1 MTKRSALAGGD
12 FGRAAGLGGDGE
24 IPHGRYL
31 ARAPCGRFCWL
42 RFSWRPCV
50 ASCSSRKHSS
60 RRAFPFRIFEGKSHG
75 RPQKN
80 QGQSRHRKAATSP
93 GHHKPAN
100 SNEPRLSSRPI
111 WQGNLR
117 LSLVSCPVA
126 LYGATSRSADISF
139 HLLNPETNN
148 RIRMIPT
155 DPDTGPVERADLVK
169 GYEISKNHYVVLSND
184 ELDAVKLETTHTIE
198 IERFVDE
205 KEIDRLYW
213 NDPYYLLPNE
223 KAGVEAYTVIRE
235 ALAEAGRIALGRVV
249 MHTRERLVALEPRDK
264 GILVYTLRMA
274 DEVVPP
280 KDAFDDIPAA
290 KPDKRMIEIARKIIE
305 QQEGDFEPDKFED
318 RYENA
323 LRDLIRRKEKGE
335 KLVTAEPVEEDNVI
349 DLMEALKKSLK
360 AKGGASRPETRPELS
375 RPGDEPGCQP

>member
-1 MTKRSALAGGD
+1 M
-12 FGRAAGLGGDGE
+12 AA
-24 IPHGRYL
+24 
-31 ARAPCGRFCWL
+31 
-42 RFSWRPCV
+42 
-50 ASCSSRKHSS
+50 RKK
-60 RRAFPFRIFEGKSHG
+60 AKAKP
-75 RPQKN
+75 
-80 QGQSRHRKAATSP
+80 RKAA
-93 GHHKPAN
+93 HHKPAAHHMPAN

-111 WQGNLR
+111 WQGQLR

-126 LYGATSRSADISF
+126 LYGATSRNADVSF

-184 ELDAVKLETTHTIE
+184 ELQAVKLETTRTIE
-198 IERFVDE
+198 IERLVDE

-213 NDPYYLLPNE
+213 DNPYYLMPGE
-223 KAGVEAYTVIRE
+223 KSGVEAYTVIRE
-235 ALAEAGRIALGRVV
+235 ALSEAGRIALGRVV

-274 DEVVPP
+274 NEVVPP
-280 KDAFDDIPAA
+280 KEAFAGIPAK
-290 KPDKRMIEIARKIIE
+290 KPDPRMVDIARKIIE
-305 QQEGDFEPDKFED
+305 QQEGDFEPAKFED
-318 RYENA
+318 RYETA

-349 DLMEALKKSLK
+349 DLMAALKKSLK
-360 AKGGASRPETRPELS
+360 HKGAAAARGRKA
-375 RPGDEPGCQP
+375 G

>member
-1 MTKRSALAGGD
+1 MAARKKTK
-12 FGRAAGLGGDGE
+12 
-24 IPHGRYL
+24 
-31 ARAPCGRFCWL
+31 ARAKKTVL
-42 RFSWRPCV
+42 R
-50 ASCSSRKHSS
+50 
-60 RRAFPFRIFEGKSHG
+60 
-75 RPQKN
+75 
-80 QGQSRHRKAATSP
+80 
-93 GHHKPAN
+93 KPAN
-100 SNEPRLSSRPI
+100 SNGPRLSARPI
-111 WQGNLR
+111 WQGQLR

-139 HLLNPETNN
+139 HLLNPKTNN

-169 GYEISKNHYVVLSND
+169 GYEITKNHYVVLSAD

-213 NDPYYLLPNE
+213 NDPYYLIPNE
-223 KAGVEAYTVIRE
+223 KTGVEAYTVIRE
-235 ALAEAGRIALGRVV
+235 ALMEAGRIALGRVV

-280 KDAFDDIPAA
+280 KEAFADIPAA

-305 QQEGDFEPDKFED
+305 QQEGAFEPEKFHD
-318 RYENA
+318 RYETA

-335 KLVTAEPVEEDNVI
+335 KLVTAEPVEDDNVI
-349 DLMEALKKSLK
+349 DLMEALRKSLK
-360 AKGGASRPETRPELS
+360 HKGATAKRKAS
-375 RPGDEPGCQP
+375 

>member
-1 MTKRSALAGGD
+1 MAASKKRKAK
-12 FGRAAGLGGDGE
+12 
-24 IPHGRYL
+24 P
-31 ARAPCGRFCWL
+31 
-42 RFSWRPCV
+42 
-50 ASCSSRKHSS
+50 
-60 RRAFPFRIFEGKSHG
+60 SH
-75 RPQKN
+75 
-80 QGQSRHRKAATSP
+80 KAATSR

-100 SNEPRLSSRPI
+100 SNEASLSARPI
-111 WQGNLR
+111 WQGSLR

-155 DPDTGPVERADLVK
+155 DPDTGPVERAELVK

-184 ELDAVKLETTHTIE
+184 ELAAVKLETTKTID

-213 NDPYYLLPNE
+213 NDPYYLLPND
-223 KAGVEAYTVIRE
+223 KSGVEAYTVIRE
-235 ALAEAGRIALGRVV
+235 ALKQTGRIALGRVV

-264 GILVYTLRMA
+264 GLIVYTLRMG
-274 DEVVPP
+274 DEVVQP
-280 KDAFDDIPAA
+280 KDAFADIPVTR
-290 KPDKRMIEIARKIIE
+290 PSHQMVEIARKIIE
-305 QQEGDFEPDKFED
+305 QQEGAFEPGKFED

-323 LRDLIRRKEKGE
+323 LRELIRRKEKGE

-360 AKGGASRPETRPELS
+360 SKGRTVAAKAPGPKRKTRRS
-375 RPGDEPGCQP
+375 

>member
-1 MTKRSALAGGD
+1 M
-12 FGRAAGLGGDGE
+12 AARKK
-24 IPHGRYL
+24 P
-31 ARAPCGRFCWL
+31 ARKTAKT
-42 RFSWRPCV
+42 
-50 ASCSSRKHSS
+50 A
-60 RRAFPFRIFEGKSHG
+60 
-75 RPQKN
+75 
-80 QGQSRHRKAATSP
+80 HRKIAR
-93 GHHKPAN
+93 PAN

-111 WQGNLR
+111 WQGSLR

-155 DPDTGPVERADLVK
+155 DPDTGPVERAALVK

-205 KEIDRLYW
+205 KDIDRLYW
-213 NDPYYLLPNE
+213 NDPYYLIPNE
-223 KAGVEAYTVIRE
+223 KSGIEAYTVIRE

-249 MHTRERLVALEPRDK
+249 MHTRERLVALEPRDR
-264 GILVYTLRMA
+264 GILVYTLRTA

-280 KDAFDDIPAA
+280 KDAFADIPAG

-305 QQEGDFEPDKFED
+305 QQEGPFEPEKFDD

-349 DLMEALKKSLK
+349 DLMEALRKSLK
-360 AKGGASRPETRPELS
+360 AKGGTPARRKA
-375 RPGDEPGCQP
+375 R